1 MKKNN
6 FTLVLLACANFI
18 FAQPENPSLVAEV
31 TTVDS
36 EFLNAHGFLNVSI
49 TASEEEDY
57 PIRLYVGS
65 TLISLVMS
73 DEFSIGMKPGQLNNV
88 QLLTADGESHEYG
101 DLVINQSSIE
111 GIEVMSPLSICE
123 NETVELLGPHGYETY
138 QWGTGETTPTIEV
151 NPSLSGAYLVEAIDE
166 NGNDAS
172 FIYPVNVLHF
182 DVHYF
187 NYEDMDCDGSTEMML
202 EIFTNDLDAYP
213 VAITAEQ
220 DGDSLPLNP
229 AEQSTAS
236 VFLSVGTY
244 TNLSFETA
252 NGCINNT
259 GEIVVSQSGNC
270 ETNTDIGTTITSN
283 QVTIESN
290 TAVLCDNA
298 DLVLSITGADN
309 LDWTWIGPQGF
320 IATGSEVEV
329 SGINLDKSG
338 DYRAEAL
345 DASGNTIQELFN
357 LSVVELG
364 ANMVSCNPLGANFN
378 LPQGPDY
385 IWSDGT
391 EGPNYSAQISESTTL
406 TVSAVDVFG
415 CTISD
420 EISFAIGEG
429 DNEPIN
435 MEPIAV
441 CAEANLDIT
450 APDGYLSYQWSTGST
465 SQTIAPDLQP
475 SSTFWVDAYDEFS
488 CVQRYI
494 YNVDIV
500 TNFAVLPIPTGES
513 LSCATGQVQFQVVT
527 GTDGIYPIE
536 IGYFQAQEWTTIAVL
551 TESSTELEL
560 EVGTYNEVF
569 AYGQGSCDIE
579 GLNFT
584 VVSTF
589 EYGEITMDPIGICPD
604 QPVTIT
610 APDGYVSYQWGPG
623 NTTQSLTA
631 YPQPGNV
638 YWVEG
643 TDENDCVQRF
653 NYEFEFASPTAVN
666 FIPTGKAT
674 QCATSGVEIQAVTQN
689 ESEYP
694 VTITGVIDGKFV
706 TIAEI
711 TEASTTVE
719 ISIGLYENIQI
730 VNNSGCESSA
740 EDFVLAPSF
749 RLEEIDMEQVTIC
762 IGESYNFEAPTGY
775 QSYLWSTGDDGQF
788 LQEDAIPG
796 IVYWVDCVDNEG
808 CIQRFNFSLEILQPT
823 SVYILPQEES
833 SSCLVADV
841 EIQTVAMSE
850 DAYPITVTGQLEGE
864 EVTIAAL
871 NESGTTVQLSGGVYT
886 NVQATNQYGCTFV
899 IPDFEATVQS
909 MISDEL
915 YATQIVCPNAGVT
928 LTAPEGFE
936 NYLWSTGQNT
946 PSFFTL
952 PLPGDEYYV
961 DCSNE
966 DGCIQRFNYEFDF
979 ITQFEV
985 NVESVTLDGNC
996 QEGGMEV
1003 TVVTDNEIVY
1013 PIELTADY
1021 NNQRIAI
1028 GMVYSEI
1035 ETVILPI
1042 GEYTK
1047 VFAKSSNGCS
1057 YQTDDLSIISGSSSE
1072 PIFLE
1077 MTTLCEGVEFTLQA
1091 PEGFISYVWNNG
1103 STYTSIFAQAS
1114 TENTV
1119 YYVDCNDGEGC
1130 DQRYYYPVDIVTLF
1144 ELALFETDQTQ
1155 GCEFAMVE
1163 TFISTDNNAVFPV
1176 QIEATIDG
1184 EASIVGTVNS
1194 ANGLIVLAPGMYDS
1208 IRAIGNAGCD
1218 DTVVEY
1224 EVIIETFSAAVNPI
1238 EATDPCDPSY
1248 VQIDVTNASPADYPM
1263 NFTAFDPSIGDWFQI
1278 GVVYSESETF
1288 ELQPGLYLD
1297 VELKDQNNCILQL
1310 NDISL
1315 NPFPIPCDQS
1325 PQGRIASRVF
1335 FDSNYNGIRDENE
1348 PGVRDVIVTAVN
1360 DEGEIVAVE
1369 ISNNDGF
1376 YEIED
1381 IPADDYFLHFNL
1393 PSSMS
1398 ETSPN
1403 VGEDENIDSDI
1414 DHSNGIATTTFFNVN
1429 NQETVSN
1436 VGAGVGGIVLP
1447 LEWGF
1452 VKAKN
1457 MGEMNEVTW
1466 TTLIEEQTK
1475 YFIIERADSDN
1486 FNFIAID
1493 TVMAQGTAYTEKEYI
1508 YYDERIEGL
1517 NDAYYRIVSIDIIS
1531 QESITEIV
1539 HVEMAMDN
1547 LEEISV
1553 SVYPNPT
1560 YDYMHVDYDKGLY
1573 GQDLSARVIASNG
1586 TSQGISIPDS
1596 FVAGDRLDLT
1606 ALTTGTYVL
1615 EVKVGRSVHRE
1626 TIVFVKQ

>member
-1 MKKNN
+1 MKKNT
-6 FTLVLLACANFI
+6 FTLVLLAFANFI
-18 FAQPENPSLVAEV
+18 FAQSESPSLVAEV
-31 TTVDS
+31 STVNS
-36 EFLNAHGFLNVSI
+36 NFLNAHGFLNVSI

-65 TLISLVMS
+65 TLVSLVMS

-88 QLLTADGESHEYG
+88 QLLTADGESHDYG
-101 DLVINQSSIE
+101 DLVIEQFFTDGVE
-111 GIEVMSPLSICE
+111 AEYPVSICE
-123 NETVELLGPHGYETY
+123 NQSTQLLGPNGYATY
-138 QWGTGETTPTIEV
+138 QWGTGETTPSIEV
-151 NPSLSGAYLVEAIDE
+151 SPSLSGVYLVEVLDE
-166 NGNDAS
+166 NGNDAG
-172 FIYPVNVLHF
+172 FVYPVNVLHF

-187 NYEDMDCDGSTEMML
+187 NYEDMDCDGAAEMML

-213 VAITAEQ
+213 ITITAEKE
-220 DGDSLPLNP
+220 GELISLNA
-229 AEQSTAS
+229 AEQSSAS

-270 ETNTDIGTTITSN
+270 ETNTEVGATITSN

-309 LDWTWIGPQGF
+309 LDWTWTGPQGF
-320 IATGSEVEV
+320 TATGSEVEV
-329 SGINLDKSG
+329 SGIDLGKSG

-345 DASGNTIQELFN
+345 DASGNIIQELFN

-364 ANMVSCNPLGANFN
+364 VNMVSCNPLDAIFN
-378 LPQGPDY
+378 LPQGLEY

-406 TVSAVDVFG
+406 TVSAMDVFG

-435 MEPIAV
+435 MEPIAL
-441 CAEANLDIT
+441 CAEAILDIT

-475 SSTFWVDAYDEFS
+475 NSTYWVDAYDEFS

-500 TNFAVLPIPTGES
+500 TFFAVLPIPTGES
-513 LSCATGQVQFQVVT
+513 KSCATGQVEFQVVT
-527 GTDGIYPIE
+527 GADGIYPVE
-536 IGYFQAQEWTTIAVL
+536 IGYFQSQEWTTLAVL
-551 TESSTELEL
+551 TESSTELEF
-560 EVGTYNEVF
+560 EVGTYNGVY

-579 GLNFT
+579 ALNFT

-589 EYGEITMDPIGICPD
+589 EYGETTMDPIGICPD

-610 APDGYVSYQWGPG
+610 APDGYVSYQWGLG
-623 NTTQSLTA
+623 NTSQSLTA

-643 TDENDCVQRF
+643 TDENGCVQRF
-653 NYEFEFASPTAVN
+653 NYEFEFASPTAVS
-666 FIPTGKAT
+666 FIPTGVAT
-674 QCATSGVEIQAVTQN
+674 QCATSGVEIQAVTQS

-694 VTITGVIDGKFV
+694 VTITGVIDGESV
-706 TIAEI
+706 AIAEI

-719 ISIGLYENIQI
+719 ISIGLYEDIQI
-730 VNNSGCESSA
+730 VNNEGCKSSA
-740 EDFVLAPSF
+740 EDFELVPSY
-749 RLEEIDMEQVTIC
+749 RLDEIDMEQLSIC
-762 IGESYNFEAPTGY
+762 IGESYNFEAPAGY

-796 IVYWVDCVDNEG
+796 LIYWVDCVDNEG
-808 CIQRFNFSLEILQPT
+808 CIQRFNFSLDVLEPT

-841 EIQTVAMSE
+841 EIQTPAMSE
-850 DAYPITVTGQLEGE
+850 DDYPITVIGELEGE
-864 EVTIAAL
+864 DVTIAEL
-871 NESGTTVQLSGGVYT
+871 NEPIATVQLAGGVYT
-886 NVQATNQYGCTFV
+886 NVQATNQYGCTFM

-909 MISDEL
+909 IISDEL

-928 LTAPEGFE
+928 LSAPEGFE
-936 NYLWSTGQNT
+936 NYLWNTGQDT

-952 PLPGDEYYV
+952 PSPGDEYYV

-1003 TVVTDNEIVY
+1003 TVETDNEIVY

-1021 NNQRIAI
+1021 NSQRIAI

-1035 ETVILPI
+1035 ETVILPV
-1042 GEYTK
+1042 GEYIN

-1057 YQTDDLSIISGSSSE
+1057 YQTGDLNIISGASSE

-1077 MTTLCEGVEFTLQA
+1077 ATALCEGVEFNLQA

-1103 STYTSIFAQAS
+1103 STDTSIFAQAS
-1114 TENTV
+1114 TESTV

-1130 DQRYYYPVDIVTLF
+1130 AQRYYYPVDIVTLF

-1184 EASIVGTVNS
+1184 EATIVGTVNS
-1194 ANGLIVLAPGMYDS
+1194 ANGLIFLAPGMYDS

-1224 EVIIETFSAAVNPI
+1224 EVIIETFSAAVNLI
-1238 EATDPCDPSY
+1238 EATDPCNPGF

-1278 GVVYSESETF
+1278 GVVNSESETF
-1288 ELQPGLYLD
+1288 ELAPGLYLD
-1297 VELKDQNNCILQL
+1297 VELKDQNNCILEL

-1315 NPFPIPCDQS
+1315 NPFPMPCDQS

-1335 FDSNYNGIRDENE
+1335 FDSNYNGIRDEDE

-1369 ISNNDGF
+1369 ISNNDGS
-1376 YEIED
+1376 YAIED
-1381 IPADDYFLHFNL
+1381 LPADDYFLHFNL

-1403 VGEDENIDSDI
+1403 VGDDENIDSDI
-1414 DHSNGIATTTFFNVN
+1414 DHSNGIATTAFFNVN
-1429 NQETVSN
+1429 SHETVST

-1457 MGEMNEVTW
+1457 LGDTNEVTW
-1466 TTLIEEQTK
+1466 STLIEEQTT
-1475 YFIIERADSDN
+1475 YFVIERADSEN
-1486 FNFIAID
+1486 FDFVAID
-1493 TVMAQGTAYTEKEYI
+1493 TVMAEGTAYSQKEYQ
-1508 YYDERIEGL
+1508 YLDANIEGL
-1517 NDAYYRIVSIDIIS
+1517 KDAYYRVVSVDILS
-1531 QESITEIV
+1531 QVSNTEVV
-1539 HVEMAMDN
+1539 HVEIEN
-1547 LEEISV
+1547 VEEISV

-1560 YDYMHVDYDKGLY
+1560 TDYIHVKYNE
-1573 GQDLSARVIASNG
+1573 GQEDQDFSVRVIASNG
-1586 TSQGISIPDS
+1586 VSQRLSIPES
-1596 FVAGDRLDLT
+1596 FTVGDRIDLT
-1606 ALTTGTYVL
+1606 GLVTGTYVL
-1615 EVKVGRSVHRE
+1615 EVKVGRSIHRE
-1626 TIVFVKQ
+1626 NIVFVKQ